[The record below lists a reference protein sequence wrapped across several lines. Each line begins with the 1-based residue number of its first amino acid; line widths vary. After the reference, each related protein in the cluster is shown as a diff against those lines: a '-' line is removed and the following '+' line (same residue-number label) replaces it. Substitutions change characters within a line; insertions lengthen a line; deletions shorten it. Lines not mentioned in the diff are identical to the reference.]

1 MKTMRSLKWLR
12 PLLVVLFMSYYV
24 GGTAFTHT
32 HHFLNYSI
40 THSHPYL
47 PGADGLP
54 HHEHSTVAFN
64 TIEELTELCMEL
76 IPYLPYGL
84 GAFDGSARLSKER
97 GCLASC
103 AAWRIPCA
111 SLVWYSNLSQALESL
126 FILNILRILYEIY
139 IFTIASSD
147 STMLLPYPKARG

>member
-32 HHFLNYSI
+32 HHFLNSSI

-64 TIEELTELCMEL
+64 TIEELTELCLEL
-76 IPYLPYGL
+76 IPHFYFSVRL
-84 GAFDGSARLSKER
+84 ARS
-97 GCLASC
+97 
-103 AAWRIPCA
+103 
-111 SLVWYSNLSQALESL
+111 
-126 FILNILRILYEIY
+126 
-139 IFTIASSD
+139 TISS
-147 STMLLPYPKARG
+147 LLPRGSGEELKEGRGGVQTISQKRGQPRFALH

>member
-1 MKTMRSLKWLR
+1 MTVYYSVYANKGINFDLLQMKWQFLLLLCGVNRWRMKTMRSLKWLR

-54 HHEHSTVAFN
+54 HHEHST
-64 TIEELTELCMEL
+64 EL
-76 IPYLPYGL
+76 IPYLPL
-84 GAFDGSARLSKER
+84 VMAWALLMVVLVFLKKEVVLRLVRR
-97 GCLASC
+97 G
-103 AAWRIPCA
+103 
-111 SLVWYSNLSQALESL
+111 ESRAPPS
-126 FILNILRILYEIY
+126 FGIVI
-139 IFTIASSD
+139 
-147 STMLLPYPKARG
+147 

>member
-32 HHFLNYSI
+32 HHFLTYSI

-76 IPYLPYGL
+76 IPYLPL
-84 GAFDGSARLSKER
+84 VM
-97 GCLASC
+97 
-103 AAWRIPCA
+103 AWA
-111 SLVWYSNLSQALESL
+111 LLMVVLVVWYSNLNQALESL

-139 IFTIASSD
+139 IFTIASGD

>member
-32 HHFLNYSI
+32 HHFLNSSI

-64 TIEELTELCMEL
+64 TIE
-76 IPYLPYGL
+76 
-84 GAFDGSARLSKER
+84 GSARLSKER

-111 SLVWYSNLSQALESL
+111 SLVWYSSLNQALESL

-139 IFTIASSD
+139 IFTIASSN
-147 STMLLPYPKARG
+147 SIMLLPYPKARG

>member
-54 HHEHSTVAFN
+54 HQ
-64 TIEELTELCMEL
+64 LCMEL
-76 IPYLPYGL
+76 IPYLPL
-84 GAFDGSARLSKER
+84 VMAWALLMVVLVFLKKEVVLRLVRR
-97 GCLASC
+97 G
-103 AAWRIPCA
+103 
-111 SLVWYSNLSQALESL
+111 ESRAPPS
-126 FILNILRILYEIY
+126 FGIVI
-139 IFTIASSD
+139 
-147 STMLLPYPKARG
+147 

>member
-32 HHFLNYSI
+32 HHFLNSSI

-64 TIEELTELCMEL
+64 TIEELTELCLEL
-76 IPYLPYGL
+76 IPYLPL
-84 GAFDGSARLSKER
+84 VMAWALLLS
-97 GCLASC
+97 L
-103 AAWRIPCA
+103 IH
-111 SLVWYSNLSQALESL
+111 
-126 FILNILRILYEIY
+126 I
-139 IFTIASSD
+139 
-147 STMLLPYPKARG
+147 

>member
-76 IPYLPYGL
+76 IGL

>member
-12 PLLVVLFMSYYV
+12 PLLVVLFMSYSV

-32 HHFLNYSI
+32 HHFLPYSI

-76 IPYLPYGL
+76 IPYLPL
-84 GAFDGSARLSKER
+84 VMAWALLMVVLVFLKKEVVLRLVR
-97 GCLASC
+97 
-103 AAWRIPCA
+103 RD
-111 SLVWYSNLSQALESL
+111 ESRAPPS
-126 FILNILRILYEIY
+126 FGIVI
-139 IFTIASSD
+139 
-147 STMLLPYPKARG
+147 

>member
-1 MKTMRSLKWLR
+1 MTVYYSVYANKGINFDLLQMKWQFLLELCGVNRWRMKTMRSLKWLR

-76 IPYLPYGL
+76 IPYLPL
-84 GAFDGSARLSKER
+84 VMAWALLMVVLVFLKKEVVLRLVRR
-97 GCLASC
+97 G
-103 AAWRIPCA
+103 
-111 SLVWYSNLSQALESL
+111 ESRAPPS
-126 FILNILRILYEIY
+126 FGIVI
-139 IFTIASSD
+139 
-147 STMLLPYPKARG
+147 

>member
-64 TIEELTELCMEL
+64 TIDRIVYGVNSVLTFG
-76 IPYLPYGL
+76 YGL

>member
-1 MKTMRSLKWLR
+1 
-12 PLLVVLFMSYYV
+12 MSYYV

-76 IPYLPYGL
+76 IPYLPL
-84 GAFDGSARLSKER
+84 VMAWALLMVVLVFLKKEVVLRLVRRS
-97 GCLASC
+97 
-103 AAWRIPCA
+103 
-111 SLVWYSNLSQALESL
+111 ESRAPPS
-126 FILNILRILYEIY
+126 FGIVI
-139 IFTIASSD
+139 
-147 STMLLPYPKARG
+147 

>member
-1 MKTMRSLKWLR
+1 MRSLKWLR

-32 HHFLNYSI
+32 H
-40 THSHPYL
+40 HPYL

-76 IPYLPYGL
+76 IPYLPL
-84 GAFDGSARLSKER
+84 VMAWALLMVVLVFLKKEVVLRLVRR
-97 GCLASC
+97 G
-103 AAWRIPCA
+103 
-111 SLVWYSNLSQALESL
+111 ESRAPPS
-126 FILNILRILYEIY
+126 FGIVI
-139 IFTIASSD
+139 
-147 STMLLPYPKARG
+147 

>member
-76 IPYLPYGL
+76 IPYLPL
-84 GAFDGSARLSKER
+84 VMAWALLMVVLVFLKKEVVLRLVR
-97 GCLASC
+97 
-103 AAWRIPCA
+103 R
-111 SLVWYSNLSQALESL
+111 VESRAPPS
-126 FILNILRILYEIY
+126 FGIVI
-139 IFTIASSD
+139 
-147 STMLLPYPKARG
+147 

>member
-32 HHFLNYSI
+32 HHFLNSSI

-54 HHEHSTVAFN
+54 HHEHSTVSFN
-64 TIEELTELCMEL
+64 TIEELTELFLEL
-76 IPYLPYGL
+76 IPYLP
-84 GAFDGSARLSKER
+84 SKER

-103 AAWRIPCA
+103 ASWRIPCA

>member
-32 HHFLNYSI
+32 HHFLTYSI

-54 HHEHSTVAFN
+54 HHEHSTVASIRLKTDRIVYGADSVLAFG
-64 TIEELTELCMEL
+64 
-76 IPYLPYGL
+76 YGL
-84 GAFDGSARLSKER
+84 GCF
-97 GCLASC
+97 
-103 AAWRIPCA
+103 
-111 SLVWYSNLSQALESL
+111 
-126 FILNILRILYEIY
+126 
-139 IFTIASSD
+139 
-147 STMLLPYPKARG
+147 

>member
-32 HHFLNYSI
+32 HHFLTYSI

-54 HHEHSTVAFN
+54 HHEHSTV
-64 TIEELTELCMEL
+64 ELCMEL
-76 IPYLPYGL
+76 IPYLPL
-84 GAFDGSARLSKER
+84 VMAWALLMVVLVFLKKEVVLRLVR
-97 GCLASC
+97 
-103 AAWRIPCA
+103 RD
-111 SLVWYSNLSQALESL
+111 ESRAPPS
-126 FILNILRILYEIY
+126 FGIVI
-139 IFTIASSD
+139 
-147 STMLLPYPKARG
+147 

>member
-47 PGADGLP
+47 PGADGLFTNLLIIYRIILTLFVIF
-54 HHEHSTVAFN
+54 SFFK
-64 TIEELTELCMEL
+64 IEIDTMHM
-76 IPYLPYGL
+76 YQNLPY
-84 GAFDGSARLSKER
+84 F
-97 GCLASC
+97 
-103 AAWRIPCA
+103 
-111 SLVWYSNLSQALESL
+111 
-126 FILNILRILYEIY
+126 
-139 IFTIASSD
+139 
-147 STMLLPYPKARG
+147 

>member
-32 HHFLNYSI
+32 HHFLTYSI

-54 HHEHSTVAFN
+54 HHEHSDRIVYGADSVLAFG
-64 TIEELTELCMEL
+64 
-76 IPYLPYGL
+76 YGL

-111 SLVWYSNLSQALESL
+111 SLVWYSNLNQALESL

-139 IFTIASSD
+139 IFTIASGD

>member
-1 MKTMRSLKWLR
+1 MRSLKWLR

-76 IPYLPYGL
+76 IPYLPL
-84 GAFDGSARLSKER
+84 VMALS
-97 GCLASC
+97 L
-103 AAWRIPCA
+103 IH
-111 SLVWYSNLSQALESL
+111 
-126 FILNILRILYEIY
+126 I
-139 IFTIASSD
+139 
-147 STMLLPYPKARG
+147 

>member
-32 HHFLNYSI
+32 HHFLNSSI

-64 TIEELTELCMEL
+64 TIEELTELCLEL
-76 IPYLPYGL
+76 IPYLPLVMAWALLMVVLVFLKKEVVLRLVRRGESGFFFQFGICLYRCCLSYGPT
-84 GAFDGSARLSKER
+84 G
-97 GCLASC
+97 
-103 AAWRIPCA
+103 
-111 SLVWYSNLSQALESL
+111 
-126 FILNILRILYEIY
+126 LR
-139 IFTIASSD
+139 
-147 STMLLPYPKARG
+147 

>member
-32 HHFLNYSI
+32 HHFLNSSI

-54 HHEHSTVAFN
+54 DRIVSGVN
-64 TIEELTELCMEL
+64 SVLTFG
-76 IPYLPYGL
+76 YGL

-111 SLVWYSNLSQALESL
+111 SLVWYSSLNQALESL

>member
-1 MKTMRSLKWLR
+1 MKTMRGLKWLR

-76 IPYLPYGL
+76 IPYLPL
-84 GAFDGSARLSKER
+84 VMAWALLMVVLVFLKKEVVLRLVRR
-97 GCLASC
+97 G
-103 AAWRIPCA
+103 
-111 SLVWYSNLSQALESL
+111 ESRAPPS
-126 FILNILRILYEIY
+126 FGIVI
-139 IFTIASSD
+139 
-147 STMLLPYPKARG
+147 